1 MPDTKKSTNVTY
13 KGTKIEPL
21 SDNNIYSWMDDAMNL
36 FIVED
41 LWEYIDPDQA
51 PALIKAAPKDDK
63 SINRQVAI
71 ARAVLSLLITHDT
84 WQQFKEIKF
93 AHQIWSQIQ
102 VKAEQLKAQKEALY
116 LQQMETIT
124 FDSTKGMDDFINRI
138 SRKVAEIKGVNGSIS
153 DVSVSGY
160 LIRGLPKEYDLY
172 KPLLNSIR
180 ADVDKLKLELL
191 KADASTKEDR
201 LRAKT
206 SNFNPDTTP
215 KALAAQ
221 GNNQSNDKKP
231 KQARDPNAYCA
242 FHKFKG
248 HDIKDCIT
256 YKLAQDYFNS
266 NGKDSNSTNQEAP
279 LASQS
284 PVYKKAYTAQK
295 STISAL
301 LSSQSLDDD
310 STNIWYI
317 DSGATDHFTGSKSSF
332 ITYEEMDPFPITL
345 GDESTILIKGKG
357 TIILATKPELKIQL
371 NNVLYS
377 PQFRNT
383 SLLSIPKITRA
394 GGDVNF
400 SKGKVQVIDEGTT
413 IATGSFSPS
422 TGLYQLD
429 QFGSGRALKTSKS
442 EALASLET
450 WHQRYGHLNAKYVLE
465 SANHVHGLQFKN
477 QNQFDCD
484 PCDMSKITRASMSN
498 LYPEK
503 LLPGEYIAIDLWGP
517 SRVPSLSK
525 NTYMLSTTCKGS
537 KYRMAAYN
545 SNRKNYFSDLLDQV
559 TFIETQTGNKLKRLR
574 LDNAPEFVSHQ
585 VKDWCKSKGIRL
597 EPTTTY
603 TPEQNGTSERSMRTI
618 VEAERTE
625 LEQSGL
631 PYEFWE
637 EAAAHSIYAYNR
649 CHLPK
654 IGITPYEAFY
664 GVKPDVSDLRIFGSL
679 AYVYIP
685 KETASWHK
693 HKAKAF
699 RGIFT
704 GYGGSGYRIWDPR
717 KRSFVVSNHC
727 TIKEHVKGVCLLNPA
742 SQLYRRLVGTAEDY
756 DYTSSDDSDDSDSNH
771 GHTIIVDTGNQQLD
785 FPLEDGQ
792 ENHSDVEGEAAQ
804 SASRDQI
811 GGDSSLSEVSG
822 TLFANDQNQP
832 QPPISGSTSQE
843 APIPPDMV
851 RVRGQLIPRRP
862 KSTRIAGDPIDSRA
876 LLVVNQNTE
885 ASKIPSSIK
894 EALSGPDA
902 HLWRPSIKKEL
913 DSHLRNHTWD
923 LVVRKHQKTIGC
935 RWIFKIKSDGRYKSR
950 LVAQGYTQE
959 HGIDYFETFAPVA
972 RLSTIRIMLALAARY
987 RLHIQQMDVQ
997 TAFLYGE
1004 LEEECYMEQP
1014 PGFIEG
1020 TNLICRLRKSIYG
1033 LKQAPRVWYQVI
1045 DRFFHSI
1052 GFQRSLS
1059 DPALYIHQEHEV
1071 DQLPLLI
1078 AIYVDDMIIIGKNMD
1093 HINSVKRELHQKFDM
1108 TDMGEIKT
1116 LLGMEIVRLQDDS
1129 VFLHQNRYLT
1139 DMLLRYQME
1148 GCMPITT
1155 PMAEPTAPDG
1165 IDIDIT
1171 EYQSRTG
1178 SLMWPSLASRPD
1190 FCFAAGYLGRS
1201 NSCPKAS
1208 HGTAQK
1214 RIMRYIK
1221 GTLDMGILYSASSNE
1236 GLIGYSDAD
1245 YGGDL
1250 QDRKSTSGMIFTLF
1264 GGSISW
1270 ASTKQKTVATATVVA
1285 EYVALTPAIK
1295 EALWLKQLFE
1305 EISIPMGPIEVKTDA
1320 QGAMDLA
1327 TNARFSQKT
1336 KHIDI
1341 RHHFIRDHIN
1351 TKEIDLKHIP
1361 TAEMTADILTKP
1373 LPRPAFELLRSKLGL
1388 ISLTKIEPRL

>member
-41 LWEYIDPDQA
+41 LWQYIDPDQA
-51 PALIKAAPKDDK
+51 PALIEAAPKDDK
-63 SINRQVAI
+63 SITRQVAI

-84 WQQFKEIKF
+84 WQQFKEIKL

-124 FDSTKGMDDFINRI
+124 FDSTMGMDDFINRI

-191 KADASTKEDR
+191 KADASTKEDK

-231 KQARDPNAYCA
+231 KQARDPNAYCT

-310 STNIWYI
+310 STNVWYI
-317 DSGATDHFTGSKSSF
+317 DSGATDHFTGSKGSF
-332 ITYEEMDPFPITL
+332 ITYEEIDPFPITL
-345 GDESTILIKGKG
+345 GDESTVLIRGKG

-413 IATGSFSPS
+413 IATGTFSPS

-429 QFGSGRALKTSKS
+429 QFGSGHALKASKS

-465 SANHVHGLQFKN
+465 SINHVHGLQFKN
-477 QNQFDCD
+477 QNPFDCD
-484 PCDMSKITRASMSN
+484 PCDMSKITRASMTE

-503 LLPGEYIAIDLWGP
+503 LLPGEYITIDLWGP

-525 NTYMLSTTCKGS
+525 NSYMLSTTCKGT

-545 SNRKNYFSDLLDQV
+545 SDRKGYFTDLQDQV
-559 TFIETQTGNKLKRLR
+559 TFSETQTGNKVKRLR
-574 LDNAPEFVSHQ
+574 LDNAPEFVSGQ
-585 VKDWCKSKGIRL
+585 VKNWCKSKGIRL

-603 TPEQNGTSERSMRTI
+603 TPEQNGVSERSMRTI
-618 VEAERTE
+618 IEAERTE

-637 EAAAHSIYAYNR
+637 EAAAHGIYAYNR

-654 IGITPYEAFY
+654 IGMTPYEAFY
-664 GVKPDVSDLRIFGSL
+664 GVKPDVSNLRIFGSL
-679 AYVYIP
+679 AYVHIP

-693 HKAKAF
+693 HMVKAF

-704 GYGGSGYRIWDPR
+704 GYGGSGYRIWNPR
-717 KRSFVVSNHC
+717 KRIFVISNHC
-727 TIKEHVKGVCLLNPA
+727 TIKEHVKGVSLLNPA
-742 SQLYRRLVGTAEDY
+742 SQLYRRLVGTAAESD
-756 DYTSSDDSDDSDSNH
+756 DGSTDDSDNPDTDY
-771 GHTIIVDTGNQQLD
+771 GDTIIVDTGNQQLD
-785 FPLEDGQ
+785 DPSENDG
-792 ENHSDVEGEAAQ
+792 ENHSDAESGAAEN
-804 SASRDQI
+804 ASRDAI
-811 GGDSSLSEVSG
+811 GGASGLSEPPEPLFENNQEPVAPTG
-822 TLFANDQNQP
+822 TSEQ
-832 QPPISGSTSQE
+832 GSTNQE
-843 APIPPDMV
+843 APEMV
-851 RVRGQLIPRRP
+851 SFRGKLLPRRP
-862 KSTRIAGDPIDSRA
+862 KSTRIAGESVDHRA
-876 LLVVNQNTE
+876 LLVTNQNTE

-972 RLSTIRIMLALAARY
+972 RLSTIRIMLALAAKY
-987 RLHIQQMDVQ
+987 GLHIQQMDVQ

-1071 DQLPLLI
+1071 NQLPLLI
-1078 AIYVDDMIIIGKNMD
+1078 AIYVDDMIIIGKNMN
-1093 HINSVKRELHQKFDM
+1093 HINSVKRELHRKFDM

-1116 LLGMEIVRLQDDS
+1116 LLGMEIVRLRDGS
-1129 VFLHQNRYLT
+1129 VFLHQNRYLM

-1208 HGTAQK
+1208 HSTAQK
-1214 RIMRYIK
+1214 RVMRYIK
-1221 GTLDMGILYSASSNE
+1221 GSPDMGILYDASSNE

-1250 QDRKSTSGMIFTLF
+1250 QDRKSTSGMVFTLF

-1305 EISIPMGPIEVKTDA
+1305 EISIPIGSIEVKTDA

-1351 TKEIDLKHIP
+1351 TKEIDLKHVP
-1361 TAEMTADILTKP
+1361 TREMTADILTKP
-1373 LPRPAFELLRSKLGL
+1373 LPRPAFELLRLKLGL
-1388 ISLTKIEPRL
+1388 ISLTDIEPRL